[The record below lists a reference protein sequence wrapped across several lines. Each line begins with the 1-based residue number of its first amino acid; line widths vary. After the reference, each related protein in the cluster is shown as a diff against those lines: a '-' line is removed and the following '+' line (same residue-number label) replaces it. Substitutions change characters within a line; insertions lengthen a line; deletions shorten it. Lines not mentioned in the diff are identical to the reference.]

1 MREVQ
6 EAEDAICEGR
16 EVAAN
21 APCREDMGGYAHVF
35 LTSLANNDEIGLLVS
50 QIGERRPL
58 KRIVDGDSES
68 WVVCRPGL
76 STPSLPQEI
85 RSMTVLMD
93 MMVEAILPEW
103 IDHLDEDAP
112 DLDGLTPD
120 ARVVLTAMRDLGA
133 FCIDAR
139 ITQDMIRDKTAE
151 LGEEIVGTRLG
162 QAISLLK
169 GRLYLD
175 AKSGTATWLTPRGQK
190 AADMVK
196 SPSKSK

>member
-1 MREVQ
+1 
-6 EAEDAICEGR
+6 
-16 EVAAN
+16 
-21 APCREDMGGYAHVF
+21 
-35 LTSLANNDEIGLLVS
+35 
-50 QIGERRPL
+50 
-58 KRIVDGDSES
+58 
-68 WVVCRPGL
+68 
-76 STPSLPQEI
+76 
-85 RSMTVLMD
+85 MTTLINVMA
-93 MMVEAILPEW
+93 EAIVPDW

-120 ARVVLTAMRDLGA
+120 ARVVLAAMKELGA
-133 FCIDAR
+133 FCVEAR